1 MPQGTEAAAI
11 IPGDD
16 IALFV
21 LFGQNCA
28 GSNFV
33 GGKSLST
40 GTRTRIGMG
49 DAQVLWGLIL
59 PQHPLLLKKR
69 LSILS

>member
-40 GTRTRIGMG
+40 APEPASAWEMHRCCGGVSFCRN
-49 DAQVLWGLIL
+49 IL
-59 PQHPLLLKKR
+59 F
-69 LSILS
+69 S